1 MKKQTTMKKVLL
13 MSGIALTAFAFTA
26 CEGGSSEAKKESKN
40 KDKASEESAAAVTY
54 NVKTEGS
61 NIRWEGS
68 TAGIQV
74 YSHYGD
80 LDISKGSI
88 TAKGDVITSGSF
100 TVDMTSINPKDSNY
114 SEDSPSSKL
123 VGHLSTG
130 DFFLV
135 DSFPTASFVVTGHEG
150 DKLMGDLTIRGNTNP
165 ETVKVET
172 LDVSENGLSAKG
184 KLVFDRQKYDVNW
197 EHYMKDVTL
206 SNDIELDI
214 TLQASK

>member
-1 MKKQTTMKKVLL
+1 MKKTLL
-13 MSGIALTAFAFTA
+13 MSSVALAAFAFTA
-26 CEGGSSEAKKESKN
+26 CNGGGTEKTEKKAETTEETTTEEAAE
-40 KDKASEESAAAVTY
+40 ATY
-54 NVKTEGS
+54 NVNTEAS

-68 TAGIQV
+68 TAGVQV

-80 LDISKGSI
+80 LDISEGSV
-88 TAKGDVITSGSF
+88 TTKGDMISSGSF
-100 TVDMTSINPKDSNY
+100 TVDMTSINPKDSGY
-114 SEDSPSSKL
+114 SEEHPASDL
-123 VGHLSTG
+123 VGHLTTG

-165 ETVKVET
+165 ETIMVET
-172 LDVSENGLSAKG
+172 LEVSDNDMTAKG
-184 KLVFDRQKYDVNW
+184 KLVFDRQKYDVAW

-206 SNDIELDI
+206 SDDIELDI

>member
-1 MKKQTTMKKVLL
+1 MKKTLL
-13 MSGIALTAFAFTA
+13 MGSVALAAFAFTA
-26 CEGGSSEAKKESKN
+26 CSGGSTEAKKDTEKT
-40 KDKASEESAAAVTY
+40 DKQGTEEMAEATY
-54 NVKTEGS
+54 SVNTDAS

-80 LDISKGSI
+80 LSISEGSI
-88 TAKGDVITSGSF
+88 SAKGDMITSGSF

-114 SEDSPSSKL
+114 SEEHPASDL
-123 VGHLSTG
+123 VGHLTTG

-165 ETVKVET
+165 ETVMIESME
-172 LDVSENGLSAKG
+172 VSDNGLSAKG
-184 KLVFDRQKYDVNW
+184 TLVFDRQKYDVAW

-206 SNDIELDI
+206 SDDIELDI